1 MYVLTIRYYFH
12 RKKQMKKCLRCKKRK
27 HHVDFKSL
35 RSRNKHY
42 TKTCIQCRMA
52 SQKKKKQIKKGYI
65 SIPLV
70 YKQMQQTQEAPLE
83 MIHDRFFSLK
93 DQGIEEP
100 EQKSPE
106 WFARRKGKLSGS
118 KFSQL
123 LFLNNQEDRVKYF
136 EEVFEGRP
144 KSPFPD
150 HVKEYMKW
158 GNKHEDTALTI
169 LLNNMKNMYAM
180 EAPMVQHSEIKWLA
194 SSPDGFYELFDA
206 IGNTY
211 EKGCIEIKC
220 PAKRKK
226 CNDKP
231 TYYYVPQMFMEM
243 ACSGHDKVI
252 FCSWGLDKCRA
263 WRMEWTDN
271 VWVPLSNLIMEFK
284 NTKENGSWD
293 KYSVLQYRLK
303 RACMELCD
311 NATPLFE
318 GDGWSPSL

>member
-1 MYVLTIRYYFH
+1 MKRCIKCKE
-12 RKKQMKKCLRCKKRK
+12 RKPA
-27 HHVDFKSL
+27 VDFKCL
-35 RSRNKHY
+35 RSRNKKY
-42 TKTCIQCRMA
+42 TKTCVCCRMA
-52 SQKKKKQIKKGYI
+52 QQKKKKQIKKKLGYI
-65 SIPLV
+65 SKPFV
-70 YKQMQQTQEAPLE
+70 HKQMQQTQEAPEEQL
-83 MIHDRFFSLK
+83 HDRFFSLK
-93 DQGIEEP
+93 DQGIVEP
-100 EQKSPE
+100 AQKSPE

-144 KSPFPD
+144 KDPFPD
-150 HVKEYMKW
+150 HVKEYMLW
-158 GNKHEDTALTI
+158 GNDHEDTALTV

-180 EAPMVQHSEIKWLA
+180 EAPMVQHSEIPWLA

-243 ACSGHDKVI
+243 SCSGHNKVI

-263 WRMEWTDN
+263 WRMEWTDE
-271 VWVPLSNLIMEFK
+271 VWIPLSNLIMEFK
-284 NTKENGSWD
+284 NTKQTGTWD

-303 RACMELCD
+303 RACMELCN